1 MAIENKGL
9 TERINGTYLIWV
21 FFDIL
26 VLDDE
31 SSDECEI
38 KIRDIY
44 LVVTSSRKTAIKAVQ
59 DNNFETASDDLYSF
73 HHKWKYRGKI
83 GAKSENDFVKKYPV
97 KALEEGEENPEEKE
111 YMGGPIKIKIST
123 EDDFT
128 SSLLKLPVKKKGSL
142 KFFLQK
148 CGLYSKADMPY
159 DKIMKIQKLLEVYA
173 VKRDIIISTSVPENI
188 EKGKYPSVYIFSPK
202 KGIERFEAKALK
214 GICEHFLCES
224 GNSLSPIF
232 LHKLACRTTIAG
244 KDNLN
249 LVAEFVSKKGFGIK
263 YGDTDS
269 LYLTCLDRYYEKC
282 DEAFSRE
289 EIFKV
294 AYWTEIVKITINVMR
309 KLCDQNV
316 LKIICVSEIGFNKTV
331 TN

>member
-128 SSLLKLPVKKKGSL
+128 SSLLKLPEVKKSS
-142 KFFLQK
+142 FLTTARNMREVAHCCIIDALCYQE
-148 CGLYSKADMPY
+148 LL
-159 DKIMKIQKLLEVYA
+159 KLLEVYA

-309 KLCDQNV
+309 KLCDQ
-316 LKIICVSEIGFNKTV
+316 
-331 TN
+331 